1 MLDKII
7 QFSIKNKFIILLF
20 TLVLIA
26 WGSYSIKQLPLDALP
41 DVTNNQVQII
51 TTAPTLA
58 SQEVEQLITY
68 PLEQSVKTIPKVIEL
83 RSISRFGLSVVTVV
97 FKDDVDIYWAREQI
111 FQRLSQAK
119 ENIPAYAGSPELAPI
134 STGLGEIYQYDVY
147 AKKGYEDKYDAIKL
161 RTIQD
166 WIIIPQLQGIE
177 GVAEVSTWGGKLK
190 QYEIAVNPNTLNSL
204 GVTITEI
211 FEALEKNNQNTGGAY
226 IEKDQYAYFIRG
238 VGWQQALKI

>member
-26 WGSYSIKQLPLDALP
+26 FGSYSIKQLPLDALP

-97 FKDDVDIYWAREQI
+97 FKDARYAQKDGKTPGPLLYLDIGVRNGLCSI
-111 FQRLSQAK
+111 GGRL
-119 ENIPAYAGSPELAPI
+119 
-134 STGLGEIYQYDVY
+134 
-147 AKKGYEDKYDAIKL
+147 
-161 RTIQD
+161 
-166 WIIIPQLQGIE
+166 
-177 GVAEVSTWGGKLK
+177 
-190 QYEIAVNPNTLNSL
+190 
-204 GVTITEI
+204 
-211 FEALEKNNQNTGGAY
+211 
-226 IEKDQYAYFIRG
+226 
-238 VGWQQALKI
+238 